1 MGKPPIHKS
10 NTSTSKPKNEW
21 MWTNIS
27 RNERFKQNN
36 NLYNGKFNQLGRQ
49 GKVEVKGNEVY
60 CSIENFQKYAKCQ
73 AYFYYKKPAEIKIP
87 DLQYCW
93 MDANF

>member
-1 MGKPPIHKS
+1 MKDS
-10 NTSTSKPKNEW
+10 NRIIIYDPY
-21 MWTNIS
+21 
-27 RNERFKQNN
+27 
-36 NLYNGKFNQLGRQ
+36 LYNGKFNQLGRQ